1 MEETIQNQPITP
13 VQPTQI
19 IEQPKS
25 QFNIF
30 LSIIL
35 SALITGGLIYWWQ
48 SRVTQSTVSQLQSQI
63 DNLQNQLSQSVVP
76 QSTTQPTTTT
86 VPSTSQAPDKTAS
99 WQTHADYTTAYSIK
113 YPQGWRKVDFGK
125 GSIGVGPSEVGEDV
139 KWAVNVYDSSATSI
153 EQLISEIGKQFPD
166 RKEKREEVVLWAG
179 GAKIKAIKVTVTTP
193 QISDWLSET
202 IIFEQEG
209 KIFSIGNG
217 AIKDSNF
224 ELFYNSFTRLG

>member
-1 MEETIQNQPITP
+1 MNETIQNQPITP
-13 VQPTQI
+13 IQPAPI

-35 SALITGGLIYWWQ
+35 SAFITGGLVYWWQ
-48 SRVTQSTVSQLQSQI
+48 SRVTQSTVGQLQSQI
-63 DNLQNQLSQSVVP
+63 DNLQNQLSQSTVP
-76 QSTTQPTTTT
+76 QPTSPSTTSIPT
-86 VPSTSQAPDKTAS
+86 PSQSSDKTAT
-99 WQTHADYTTAYSIK
+99 WQIHTDYMTAYSIK
-113 YPQGWRKVDFGK
+113 YPKGWRKVDFGK
-125 GSIGVGPSEVGEDV
+125 GSIGVGPADVGEDV
-139 KWAVNVYDSSATSI
+139 KWVVNIYDSSATSI
-153 EQLISEIGKQFPD
+153 DNLISDIGKQFPD
-166 RKEKREEVVLWAG
+166 RKEKREEVVIWAG

-202 IIFEQEG
+202 VIFEQDG

-217 AIKDSNF
+217 AQKDSNF